1 MGFLGGSDGKQSA
14 LQCGRPRFDLWAEKI
29 PWRRELLPTPVV
41 LPGEFNGQ
49 RSLVGYMGLHGV
61 HATWGPKESD
71 TTKQLTLSLER
82 RIPLVEDGR
91 FQLWKQTTVMEG
103 HGWRIMWVCKCGHTF
118 FFLLINQHHMCE
130 LSLMRLSLFC
140 AKTISPVGHFKS
152 GSMSGS
158 ASISSIRIRDQLA
171 DQYSS

>member
-1 MGFLGGSDGKQSA
+1 MDRGA
-14 LQCGRPRFDLWAEKI
+14 W
-29 PWRRELLPTPVV
+29 W
-41 LPGEFNGQ
+41 
-49 RSLVGYMGLHGV
+49 
-61 HATWGPKESD
+61 ATWDCMGSMQPGVAESD

-82 RIPLVEDGR
+82 RIPLVEDSR
-91 FQLWKQTTVMEG
+91 FQLWKQTTVMES
-103 HGWRIMWVCKCGHTF
+103 HGWRIMWVCKCGHTFF

-140 AKTISPVGHFKS
+140 AETISPVGHFKS

-158 ASISSIRIRDQLA
+158 TSISSVSIRDQLA